1 VSADPRPDRVAR
13 QVLVRGHVQGVSF
26 RDSARRVAERHGV
39 AGWVA
44 NRDDGAVEAVLEGP
58 SDDVEAVI
66 DQFRQGPRGASVER
80 VEVRE
85 RDVEGLTGFQ
95 AR

>member
-1 VSADPRPDRVAR
+1 MSADRRPDRIAR
-13 QVLVRGHVQGVSF
+13 QVVVHGHVQGVSF
-26 RDSARRVAERHGV
+26 RDSARRAAERHGV
-39 AGWVA
+39 TGWVA

-66 DQFRQGPRGASVER
+66 DQFRHGPRGASVER

-85 RDVEGLTGFQ
+85 RDVEGLTGFH